1 MKPIIH
7 FVVGDCLLREE
18 LKKLFS
24 KHNNVIVDNSNILN
38 MNYNKTLYVSLTS
51 CLLSSIMKTH
61 LVYFEFF
68 KHNNILEEKIKEVGT
83 YNNIKE
89 LLLQYNKNVTIQVE
103 KQGENNYILYIPI
116 KYSYTSKLPITHLYN
131 AFEIIHQEAQKYQV
145 NFIVI
150 PLDSIIH
157 FNLNDSINQY
167 IANTIYNA
175 TKYLI

>member
-7 FVVGDCLLREE
+7 FVVGDGLLREE

-61 LVYFEFF
+61 NVYFERF
-68 KHNNILEEKIKEVGT
+68 KHNKILEEKIKEVGI
-83 YNNIKE
+83 YNNVKE

-103 KQGENNYILYIPI
+103 DNYILYIPI
-116 KYSYTSKLPITHLYN
+116 KYSYSSKLPITHIYN
-131 AFEIIHQEAQKYQV
+131 AFEIIYQEAQKYQV
-145 NFIVI
+145 NYIVI
-150 PLDSIIH
+150 PLDSVIH
-157 FNLNDSINQY
+157 FNLERCGF
-167 IANTIYNA
+167 
-175 TKYLI
+175 